1 MAVEDYKENEEDDAE
16 IIKELEDEINSLMT
30 ERETAIRD
38 AVTDAKGWWDLE

>member
-38 AVTDAKGWWDLE
+38 AVNAAKEEWEAE